1 MKIES
6 DRTEVNA
13 DRLRNTP
20 ITFKKNTKAKQIY
33 HYTSIGGLEGIL
45 SDGKLRFT
53 NIKYLNDKDEII
65 AGVDSLINIFDAK
78 TEKDK
83 KLISDIF
90 DYSAQNFVC
99 CFSLDQD
106 SLPMWNYY
114 TKEANN
120 QGYNIEFDDKALV
133 ESLLLQNP
141 GLDGCNIS
149 FGMVDYSESDR
160 SKYTTIISGETF
172 SSVHLSISKLFLEM
186 AKMARNTI
194 DIDESKIKSCE
205 EIIAKAEAENK
216 PKSLPIYAFNGQKC
230 SFDRTPLDNYICFVK
245 RDCFKQEREFRI
257 VVSVPSEKLGRL
269 KEDGVYKFRISNGAL
284 IPYLELKFSVGVI
297 KSITISPTV
306 QSDLVE
312 QSIKD
317 FTTYCGLQIDDYTK
331 FIKKSNVPVRF

>member
-1 MKIES
+1 MRIES
-6 DRTEVNA
+6 YKTEINCE
-13 DRLRNTP
+13 RLKTMPVTFRRNT
-20 ITFKKNTKAKQIY
+20 KSRQIY
-33 HYTSIGGLEGIL
+33 HYTSIGGIEGIL
-45 SDGKLRFT
+45 SEGKLRFT
-53 NIKYLNDKDEII
+53 NIKYLNDKDETV
-65 AGVDSLINIFDAK
+65 AGVDSLISLCGAK
-78 TEKDK
+78 TESDK
-83 KLISDIF
+83 KIISDIF

-120 QGYNIEFDDKALV
+120 QGYNIEFDDKELV
-133 ESLLLQNP
+133 KSLLFQNSC
-141 GLDGCNIS
+141 LDGCDIA
-149 FGMVDYSESDR
+149 FGIVDYSEEDYSR
-160 SKYTTIISGETF
+160 YSVVTF
-172 SSVHLSISKLFLEM
+172 ENAKSSASLSMLKLSLEM
-186 AKMARNTI
+186 LKMAKNKF
-194 DIDESKIKSCE
+194 DIDEDIIKREEKKIK
-205 EIIAKAEAENK
+205 EAEK
-216 PKSLPIYAFNGQKC
+216 KTKLKTLPIYGFDGIKC
-230 SFDRTPLDNYICFVK
+230 SFSSLPLLSYCCFIK

-257 VVSVPSEKLGRL
+257 VISVPADKLGKL
-269 KEDGVYKFRISNGAL
+269 KKYGVYKFRISNGAL